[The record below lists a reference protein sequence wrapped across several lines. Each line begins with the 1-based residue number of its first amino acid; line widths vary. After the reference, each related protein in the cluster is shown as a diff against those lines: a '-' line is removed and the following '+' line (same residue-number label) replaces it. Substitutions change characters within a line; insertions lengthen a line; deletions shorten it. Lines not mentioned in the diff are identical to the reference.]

1 MQTLK
6 IIITNQHH
14 ANDIDVLIKLDEYD
28 WRLPSLIF
36 LSIFNEKVIMSFE
49 GFDAINS
56 QSMIAQE

>member
-28 WRLPSLIF
+28 WRLPSLTF

-56 QSMIAQE
+56 QSVIAQE

>member
-56 QSMIAQE
+56 QSVIAQE